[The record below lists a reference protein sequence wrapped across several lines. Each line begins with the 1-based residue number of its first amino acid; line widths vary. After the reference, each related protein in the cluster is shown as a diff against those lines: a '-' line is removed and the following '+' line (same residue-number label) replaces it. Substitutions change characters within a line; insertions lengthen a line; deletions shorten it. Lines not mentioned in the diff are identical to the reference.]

1 VVATVPATLPPAP
14 RASVLSTNAFPA
26 LGSDDSASDD
36 DVDTG
41 CLTLAEYVNKSVEN
55 DQTTVA
61 DLVNNRLPYVP
72 AGLTR
77 GYADRDIGDI
87 TGSDTRPSHVLDN
100 VNFPALPMSAEK
112 TASGRTPKTMET
124 ILEELRTAF
133 ANGKTWADICCES
146 DDEDDYY

>member
-1 VVATVPATLPPAP
+1 VVAAVPATPTPAP
-14 RASVLSTNAFPA
+14 RASVLTTNAFQA

-36 DVDTG
+36 DNDGETG

-55 DQTTVA
+55 DCSTVA
-61 DLVNNRLPYVP
+61 DLINNRLPYVP

-77 GYADRDIGDI
+77 GYADSHID
-87 TGSDTRPSHVLDN
+87 DTE
-100 VNFPALPMSAEK
+100 FPALPMSAEK

-146 DDEDDYY
+146 DDEDDYYY